1 MSTGTINQEG
11 SGFHASDAIED
22 SLESDHLDFEKY
34 TTIMFSLRSIIGIML
49 EVNNWDYAIRNVA

>member
-1 MSTGTINQEG
+1 MRL

-49 EVNNWDYAIRNVA
+49 EVNNWDYAIRYVA